1 MDFIAQANPF
11 KRSIWTYIGGFLVT
25 FVVAQ
30 FVGSIPL
37 LGIMFYFTFKG
48 KTITDPFELS
58 SLIGSNPF
66 LALILI
72 SFVVSMIALVLWVR
86 HLHKQPLLNL
96 ITARKKIDW
105 RRIRFAFLL
114 WGIVI
119 VALTLL
125 DYYENP
131 QDYVVN
137 FKPLPFLVLLLLA
150 VVFIPIQTS
159 FEELLFRGYLMQGV
173 GLVSGKRWVALL
185 VTSLCFG
192 LLHSFNPEIAKLGY
206 SAILIYISMGFFFG
220 IITLMDEGTEL
231 ALGFHAV
238 NNLVTALLVTA
249 NWTAFQTESIFIDI
263 SEPNLNYQFL
273 SLIPL
278 VIITFIFAKKYN
290 WTHWREKLLGD
301 VVITEPYLPKTIS
314 HQPVSPENPDPSEN
328 A

>member
-25 FVVAQ
+25 FVLAQ
-30 FVGSIPL
+30 IVGSIPI
-37 LGIMFYFTFKG
+37 LGYMAYYTAKG

-58 SLIGSNPF
+58 GLIGSNPF

-72 SFVVSMIALVLWVR
+72 TFVVSMIALIFWVR
-86 HLHKQPLLNL
+86 KLHEQPLLNL

-125 DYYENP
+125 DYYDNP
-131 QDYVVN
+131 QDYLIN
-137 FKPLPFLVLLLLA
+137 FKPLPFFGLLLIA

-185 VTSLCFG
+185 VTSLIFG
-192 LLHSFNPEIAKLGY
+192 LMHLGNPEIAKLGY
-206 SAILIYISMGFFFG
+206 SAILIYIAMGFFFG

-263 SEPNLNYQFL
+263 SEPDLSYQYL

-278 VIITFIFAKKYN
+278 VVITFIFTKKYH

-301 VVITEPYLPKTIS
+301 VVITEPPS
-314 HQPVSPENPDPSEN
+314 HQPVSPENPAPSEN